1 MKKKYLSIN
10 NLIILFLILTYSL
23 LWSLKSN
30 LFFSTDFSV
39 YFFGASLL
47 DKNYLLYKLH
57 FDHKGPFLYFFFK
70 ILIDFFKL
78 ASLSIFISQY
88 LILVIIVFFYLLALN
103 FLANILLKSNF
114 NKFIFFLLSLTSLYE
129 FSIDGIVALLQQ
141 TLIIF
146 GYSFLFIFFL
156 KEKKSPEFF
165 YLLIINFFF
174 FLAFLVRVDAIIHLI
189 LFNLFIFLYFKNN
202 FYFFLKTILLFILI
216 FSSLS
221 LFFGF
226 TLYEYINSNIL
237 FNFFYQARQTNF
249 YLFYRPI
256 IFSYFWITGYFFLFL
271 IIILNLNFAI
281 LKKNL
286 VSIYIII
293 QLLLS
298 YILLWLTKYDKNYLI
313 LIILPSTFIFCCYF
327 FEKINIKKNILMKTF
342 LILYLFLISIWSLNS
357 AYFFLK
363 NRDYK
368 IFLVKKGNELD
379 FIYQKFPDV
388 KTTNF
393 FIKNNNINEI
403 YIICSESTDNFLL
416 NIKEPK
422 VTQNGWLY
430 TDPGFNHKYFIDH
443 FDQLKNKSS
452 GFIFFIGKICMA
464 PSRPTTKYFEEIIN
478 SSYEFTNEGYLHVR
492 VLK

>member
-1 MKKKYLSIN
+1 MKKNFLSIN
-10 NLIILFLILTYSL
+10 NCIILFLILTYSL
-23 LWSLKSN
+23 LWSLKSD
-30 LFFSTDFSV
+30 LFLTVDFSA

-47 DKNYLLYKLH
+47 DENYLLYKLH

-78 ASLSIFISQY
+78 TSLSILISQY
-88 LILVIIVFFYLLALN
+88 FILVIVVFFYLLALN
-103 FLANILLKSNF
+103 FLANILLKSDF
-114 NKFIFFLLSLTSLYE
+114 NKFIFFLLSLSSLYE
-129 FSIDGIVALLQQ
+129 FSTDGIIALLQQ
-141 TLIIF
+141 TLVIF
-146 GYSFLFIFFL
+146 GYSFFFTFFL
-156 KEKKSPEFF
+156 KEKRSRIFF
-165 YLLIINFFF
+165 YLLIANCFF
-174 FLAFLVRVDAIIHLI
+174 FLAFLVRIDAIIHLI

-202 FYFFLKTILLFILI
+202 SYFFLKTILFFILI

-271 IIILNLNFAI
+271 IIVLNLNFAI

-293 QLLLS
+293 QLLS
-298 YILLWLTKYDKNYLI
+298 SCISLWLTKYDKNYLA

-327 FEKINIKKNILMKTF
+327 FEKINIKKKFLLQII
-342 LILYLFLISIWSLNS
+342 LILYLFLISVWSLNS
-357 AYFFLK
+357 SYFFLK
-363 NRDYK
+363 NRDYNL
-368 IFLVKKGNELD
+368 FLVKKGNELD
-379 FIYQKFPDV
+379 FVYQKFPDV
-388 KTTNF
+388 KTTNL
-393 FIKNNNINEI
+393 FIKDNNINEI
-403 YIICSESTDNFLL
+403 YIICSESKDNFLL

-430 TDPGFNHKYFIDH
+430 THPGFNYKYFTDH
-443 FDQLKNKSS
+443 FYQLKNKPS

-464 PSRPTTKYFEEIIN
+464 PSRPTTKYFKEIIN
-478 SSYEFTNEGYLHVR
+478 SSYELTNEGYLHVR